1 MGPASAGEKEP
12 MSQSQQM
19 YWVCSDVLS
28 LILQLRNSR
37 DLPAPDILQ
46 RRVLGLFD
54 TMMQNGKE
62 ARIPEQDMVDA
73 KFALAAFADEIIYHS
88 TWPGK
93 TQWLSNPLQLQFFGL
108 NTAGDGFFS
117 NLDSLYGQRNRAH
130 VAQIYFLCLALGFQG
145 KYRLRQQEGL
155 PAVVEGVGN
164 FVALS
169 EGGGDVLAPNA
180 ERKDGGGG
188 AVRRELP
195 FLAIAL
201 GTLVVAVIIVLIL
214 YLVVSYQAGEV
225 ADGIKKLVQSSK

>member
-1 MGPASAGEKEP
+1 
-12 MSQSQQM
+12 MSLSQTT

-28 LILQLRNSR
+28 LILQLRSSR

-54 TMMQNGKE
+54 TMMQNGRE
-62 ARIPEQDMVDA
+62 ARIPEQDMIDA
-73 KFALAAFADEIIYHS
+73 KFALAAFADEVIFHS

-93 TQWLSNPLQLQFFGL
+93 TQWLSNPLQLQFFQT

-117 NLDSLYGQRNRAH
+117 KLDELYGQRQRAH
-130 VAQIYFLCLALGFQG
+130 VSQIFFLCLALGFQG

-155 PAVVEGVGN
+155 GAVVEGLGN

-195 FLAIAL
+195 FLAAAL
-201 GTLVVAVIIVLIL
+201 GFLVVAV
-214 YLVVSYQAGEV
+214 LVVIILRLVIGSTAGDV
-225 ADGIKKLVQSSK
+225 AEAILKVVSGK

>member
-1 MGPASAGEKEP
+1 
-12 MSQSQQM
+12 MSLSQQM

-28 LILQLRNSR
+28 LILQLRSSR

-54 TMMQNGKE
+54 TMMQNGRE
-62 ARIPEQDMVDA
+62 ARIPEQDMIDA
-73 KFALAAFADEIIYHS
+73 KFALAAFADEVIYHS

-93 TQWLSNPLQLQFFGL
+93 TQWLSNPLQLQFFQL

-117 NLDSLYGQRNRAH
+117 NLDNLYGQRQRAH

-155 PAVVEGVGN
+155 SAVVEGLGN

-195 FLAIAL
+195 FLAFAL
-201 GTLVVAVIIVLIL
+201 GFLVLAVIIVIVLRLI
-214 YLVVSYQAGEV
+214 VGFD
-225 ADGIKKLVQSSK
+225 ADGVVAAIQKLLK

>member
-1 MGPASAGEKEP
+1 
-12 MSQSQQM
+12 MSLSQTM

-46 RRVLGLFD
+46 RRVLGLFE
-54 TMMQNGKE
+54 TMMQNGRE
-62 ARIPEQDMVDA
+62 ARIPEQDMIDA
-73 KFALAAFADEIIYHS
+73 KYALSAFADEIIYHS
-88 TWPGK
+88 NWPGK
-93 TQWLSNPLQLQFFGL
+93 TQWLQNPLQLQFFQT
-108 NTAGDGFFS
+108 NTAGDGFFT
-117 NLDSLYGQRNRAH
+117 NLDNLYGQRGRAH

-155 PAVVEGVGN
+155 VPVVEGLGN

-169 EGGGDVLAPNA
+169 EGGGEVLAPNA

-195 FLAIAL
+195 FLAVAL
-201 GTLVVAVIIVLIL
+201 GFLVLAVIIVIVLRLIIGSSADS
-214 YLVVSYQAGEV
+214 VGES
-225 ADGIKKLVQSSK
+225 IQKLLGK

>member
-1 MGPASAGEKEP
+1 
-12 MSQSQQM
+12 MSLSQTM

-54 TMMQNGKE
+54 TMMQNGRE
-62 ARIPEQDMVDA
+62 ARVPEQDMIDA
-73 KFALAAFADEIIYHS
+73 KFALAAFADEIIYNS

-93 TQWLSNPLQLQFFGL
+93 TQWLSNPLQLQFFQL
-108 NTAGDGFFS
+108 NTAGDTFFS
-117 NLDSLYGQRNRAH
+117 NLDNLHGQRGRTH

-145 KYRLRQQEGL
+145 KYRLRGQEQLGAIAEGL
-155 PAVVEGVGN
+155 GN
-164 FVALS
+164 YVALS

-180 ERKDGGGG
+180 ERKDAGGG

-195 FLAIAL
+195 F
-201 GTLVVAVIIVLIL
+201 VAVALSFFVLALVIVIILRLI
-214 YLVVSYQAGEV
+214 VGSN
-225 ADGIKKLVQSSK
+225 ADSVIEQIQKLFGK

>member
-1 MGPASAGEKEP
+1 
-12 MSQSQQM
+12 MSLSQTM

-54 TMMQNGKE
+54 TMMQNGRE
-62 ARIPEQDMVDA
+62 ARIPEQDMIDA
-73 KFALAAFADEIIYHS
+73 KYALAAFADEIIYHS
-88 TWPGK
+88 NWPGK
-93 TQWLSNPLQLQFFGL
+93 TQWLSNPLQLQFFQL
-108 NTAGDGFFS
+108 NTAGDGFFT
-117 NLDSLYGQRNRAH
+117 NLDNLYGQRQRVH

-155 PAVVEGVGN
+155 SAVVEGLCT

-169 EGGGDVLAPNA
+169 EGGGEVLAPNA
-180 ERKDGGGG
+180 ERKDGGTG

-195 FLAIAL
+195 FLAVAL
-201 GTLVVAVIIVLIL
+201 GFLVVAV
-214 YLVVSYQAGEV
+214 LVVIILRLVIGSSAGDV
-225 ADGIKKLVQSSK
+225 TDSIMKLVSGGK

>member
-1 MGPASAGEKEP
+1 
-12 MSQSQQM
+12 MSLSQQM

-28 LILQLRNSR
+28 LILQLRSSR

-62 ARIPEQDMVDA
+62 ARIPEQDMIDA

-93 TQWLSNPLQLQFFGL
+93 TQWLSNPLQLQFFQL
-108 NTAGDGFFS
+108 NTAGDGFFT
-117 NLDSLYGQRNRAH
+117 NLDNLHGQRGRAH

-155 PAVVEGVGN
+155 GAVVEGLGN
-164 FVALS
+164 YVALS
-169 EGGGDVLAPNA
+169 EGGGEMLAPNA

-195 FLAIAL
+195 FLGVAL
-201 GTLVVAVIIVLIL
+201 GFFLLALITVIILS
-214 YLVVSYQAGEV
+214 VVIGFK
-225 ADGIKKLVQSSK
+225 ADGVVDSIGKLLGSGK

>member
-1 MGPASAGEKEP
+1 
-12 MSQSQQM
+12 MSLSQQM

-46 RRVLGLFD
+46 RRVLGLFE
-54 TMMQNGKE
+54 TMMQNGRE
-62 ARIPEQDMVDA
+62 ARIPEQDMIDA
-73 KFALAAFADEIIYHS
+73 KFALAAFADEVIYHS

-93 TQWLSNPLQLQFFGL
+93 TQWLSNPLQLQFFQL

-117 NLDSLYGQRNRAH
+117 KLDELYGQRQRVH
-130 VAQIYFLCLALGFQG
+130 VSQIYFLCLALGFQG

-155 PAVVEGVGN
+155 GPVVEGLGN

-169 EGGGDVLAPNA
+169 EGGGEVLAPNA
-180 ERKDGGGG
+180 ERKDGGAG

-195 FLAIAL
+195 FLIIAFGFL
-201 GTLVVAVIIVLIL
+201 VLAVLVVIVLRLIIGSSASD
-214 YLVVSYQAGEV
+214 VVDSIQ
-225 ADGIKKLVQSSK
+225 KLVGAGK

>member
-1 MGPASAGEKEP
+1 
-12 MSQSQQM
+12 MSLSQTM

-46 RRVLGLFD
+46 RRVLGLFE

-62 ARIPEQDMVDA
+62 ARIPEQDMIDA
-73 KFALAAFADEIIYHS
+73 KYALAAFADEIIYHS
-88 TWPGK
+88 NWPGK
-93 TQWLSNPLQLQFFGL
+93 TQWLSNPLQLQFFQL
-108 NTAGDGFFS
+108 NTAGDGFFT
-117 NLDSLYGQRNRAH
+117 NLDNLHGQRGRAH

-155 PAVVEGVGN
+155 GAVVEGLGN
-164 FVALS
+164 YVALS
-169 EGGGDVLAPNA
+169 EGGGDLLAPNA

-201 GTLVVAVIIVLIL
+201 GFLVLALLIVIVLRLIVGSNADS
-214 YLVVSYQAGEV
+214 VVESIQ
-225 ADGIKKLVQSSK
+225 KLLNAAK